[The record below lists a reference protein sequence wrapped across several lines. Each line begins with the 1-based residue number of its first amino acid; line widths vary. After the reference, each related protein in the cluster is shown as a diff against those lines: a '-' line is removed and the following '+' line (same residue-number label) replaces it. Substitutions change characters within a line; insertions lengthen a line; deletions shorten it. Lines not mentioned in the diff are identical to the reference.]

1 MERHKYLMIGCAT
14 MARECYYCAA
24 ISHNI
29 VDVNTL
35 EQGLHDVGEEMMS
48 AALQRAI
55 DEVDAQAYEA
65 ILLAYG
71 LCNHGIRGLHAEIP
85 LVIPRAHDCITLL
98 LGSKEAYAQYFKEN
112 PGTFFHSPGWIERAK
127 SSLSNPSSTTR
138 QMGLRTYEEYVEQ
151 YGEENAKFLMS
162 MLGDHLRNYKQVA
175 YIDTGIPGSDLQKLE
190 AMEWAQERSLD
201 YTEIQGS
208 VRLMLMLMN
217 GEWDDADILVVEP
230 GKAVATSYDDR
241 IIRAI

>member
-1 MERHKYLMIGCAT
+1 MERHKYLMIACAT
-14 MARECYYCAA
+14 LARECYYCAA
-24 ISHNI
+24 ISRNI
-29 VDVNTL
+29 IDVSIL

-48 AALQRAI
+48 SALQRAI
-55 DEVDAQAYEA
+55 DTVDAQEYEA

-71 LCNHGIRGLHAEIP
+71 LCNHGIRGLRAEIP

-98 LGSKEAYAQYFKEN
+98 MGSKEAYLQYFKEY

-162 MLGDHLRNYKQVA
+162 MLGDHLRNYSRVT
-175 YIDTGIPGSDLQKLE
+175 YIDTGIPSSEVQKHE
-190 AMEWAQERSLD
+190 AMEWAHQRSLD
-201 YTEIQGS
+201 YAEVQGS
-208 VRLMLMLMN
+208 IRLILMLMN
-217 GEWDDADILVVEP
+217 GEWEETDFLVVEP
-230 GKAVATSYDDR
+230 GKAVATSYDDG
-241 IIRAI
+241 IIKAI